1 MPIKGIPLLEYWLSH
16 LTEAGISPI
25 LVNLHHHAN
34 LVRAYLEHSRFAGQV
49 SPVYEE
55 ELLLTAGTL
64 LKNRDFFGNE
74 SLMLIHADNLCFCDF
89 RAFMRTHEKRP
100 RGTVITMMTFTTPAP
115 ETCGIVELDERNV
128 LQAFHEK
135 VPNPPGNH
143 ANAAVYILA
152 PEIFD
157 FLASLGKEKID
168 FSTEVIP
175 HYLGRIV
182 TFHND
187 VYHRDIGDMESL
199 LAAQEIQPEGP
210 VVHLRESHLE
220 YGAILEQVKS
230 LARDLAG
237 KAGEN

>member
-25 LVNLHHHAN
+25 LINLHHHAN

-49 SPVYEE
+49 SLVYEE

-64 LKNRDFFGNE
+64 LKNREFFGNE
-74 SLMLIHADNLCFCDF
+74 SLILIHADNLCFCDF
-89 RAFMRTHEKRP
+89 RAFMHAHEQRP
-100 RGTVITMMTFTTPAP
+100 QGTVITMMTFTTPTP
-115 ETCGIVELDERNV
+115 QTCGIVELDERNV
-128 LQAFHEK
+128 VQAFHEK

-175 HYLGRIV
+175 HYMRRIV

-187 VYHRDIGDMESL
+187 VYHSDIGDIESL
-199 LAAQEIQPEGP
+199 LAAQNIQPEGP
-210 VVHLRESHLE
+210 DVHLWASRVG
-220 YGAILEQVKS
+220 YGTILEQVKS
-230 LARDLAG
+230 LARDLAI
-237 KAGEN
+237 KAGES